1 MLILIG
7 IILAIMI
14 GIGVLAFIA
23 IKIILI
29 VMLVIVAGTYYFT
42 FILLEPQMAT
52 SSPPVVVLT
61 TFIVGTAALAVMGW
75 MLGVVK
81 SDEG

>member
-7 IILAIMI
+7 IILAVLI
-14 GIGVLAFIA
+14 GIGILAVLA
-23 IKIILI
+23 IKAVLI
-29 VMLVIVAGTYYFT
+29 TMLVVVAGTYYFT
-42 FILLEPQMAT
+42 FTLLEPQMAT
-52 SSPPVVVLT
+52 SSTPVVVLT